1 MSSRPARKI
10 RLGVD
15 AREALASGVD
25 LVARTVAPTFG
36 PRGRVVVLDS
46 RFGTPELSPS
56 YIDRK
61 MDSPLLADDGHAVAQ
76 EILIADTF
84 VNQGILLARDAG
96 RAIKLGM
103 GDGSTTAILLTQALV
118 RGGVKAI
125 ASGAHPRAVERGMD
139 AAIEQALERLRAA
152 AVAVSGR
159 EQLTRVAASAAG
171 GDDEIAG
178 LVTRALGEVGG
189 GHVAFEPSRRAES
202 SLDVT
207 SDYAIDRGLVSPQFV
222 TDQESRQAVL
232 HDAYILIVDSK
243 IERGRDLVPALDL
256 AAAARRPL
264 LVIAEEFGA
273 DALALLTVNVIN
285 HKVVAAPVP
294 SPGYGEGRRE
304 TFADIAALTGATVVG
319 GEGQRALAA
328 VTESELGQAQRVIAA
343 KSLTRIAGG
352 RGDADV
358 LAVRVAGLAQL
369 AAEAD
374 NVHDRDEAENRRARL
389 DGKGVATVLI
399 GGMTDTEVRGRT
411 RAAQDA
417 LAAARSATDEGILP
431 GGATSL
437 VRAAQELASVDAAV
451 GERHDDARI
460 GFEVVRHALAA
471 PLRALAS
478 TAGLAPGPVVQAV
491 MGAPPGHGYD
501 LDSGEVRD
509 LLEAGI
515 VDSAGVVCAALESA
529 AYVAKRLVSTE
540 VLIVQPIYAGK
551 YAGTAAEGGPANLT
565 MR

>member
-10 RLGVD
+10 RHGID
-15 AREALASGVD
+15 AREALARGVD

-36 PRGRVVVLDS
+36 PRARVVVLDS

-96 RAIKLGM
+96 RAIKLGT

-125 ASGAHPRAVERGMD
+125 ASGAHPRAVERGME
-139 AAIEQALERLRAA
+139 AAIEQALERLRTA
-152 AVAVSGR
+152 AVAVSSR

-171 GDDEIAG
+171 GDEEIAG
-178 LVTRALGEVGG
+178 LVARALEEVGG
-189 GHVAFEPSRRAES
+189 GHVAFEPSRRTES

-232 HDAYILIVDSK
+232 DDAYILIVDSK
-243 IERGRDLVPALDL
+243 IERGRDLVPALEL

-285 HKVVAAPVP
+285 HTVVAAPVP

-358 LAVRVAGLAQL
+358 LAVRVAGLALL

-389 DGKGVATVLI
+389 DGHGVATVLI
-399 GGMTDTEVRGRT
+399 GGLTDTEVRGRT

-417 LAAARSATDEGILP
+417 LAAVRSAMDEGILP

-460 GFEVVRHALAA
+460 GFEVVRQALSA
-471 PLRALAS
+471 PLRALAA

-491 MGAPPGHGYD
+491 LGAAPGHGYD

-515 VDSAGVVCAALESA
+515 VDSAGVVRAALESA
-529 AYVAKRLVSTE
+529 AYVAKRVVSTE